1 MQAHPCVEARAYCTP
16 LLSLS
21 GPILNCLSPP
31 HGFYSI
37 RSMVNPTCHTCRWP
51 VACPSASLPSLTFT
65 QSDNK
70 ATFACHTRIL
80 ESPPSTFC
88 LNFLLIRIPAAI
100 RSPGQ
105 TWYILELRCA
115 AFLPSHCLMTR
126 PPVRLRYGRAKA
138 WSDQTPLY
146 GASTAPRK

>member
-1 MQAHPCVEARAYCTP
+1 MQAHPCVEAGAYCTP

-37 RSMVNPTCHTCRWP
+37 RSMVNPTCHTSRWP

-105 TWYILELRCA
+105 TWYTRTTMRRVSAFPLFDDEAASPAQVLRPCK
-115 AFLPSHCLMTR
+115 SM
-126 PPVRLRYGRAKA
+126 VRSNAIVWRLDRA
-138 WSDQTPLY
+138 T
-146 GASTAPRK
+146 